1 MDKKQ
6 FFKIKPTKE
15 NQVICKEL
23 WENVLKNK
31 KKVIFSLETVYN
43 TGEFKLHINKSEYEK
58 IKNSNYITINDYTFQ
73 LIYLSINNNMFLDIE
88 DKNKYSKE
96 EVDEI
101 DCLIYHCDKSKEEL
115 LKQDGIIEEDLEEM
129 LDDIIFS
136 EKKLILNNWKLKDTI
151 YKIESPVN
159 LHISD

>member
-15 NQVICKEL
+15 KQVICKEL

-43 TGEFKLHINKSEYEK
+43 TGEFKLHINKLEYEK

-73 LIYLSINNNMFLDIE
+73 LIHLSINNDMYLDIE
-88 DKNKYSKE
+88 NKNNYSKE
-96 EVDEI
+96 ELDKI
-101 DCLIYHCDKSKEEL
+101 DNLIYGCDKSKQEL
-115 LKQDGIIEEDLEEM
+115 LKQDGIIEEDIEDM
-129 LDDIIFS
+129 LDDTIFS
-136 EKKLILNNWKLKDTI
+136 EKKIILNNWKLKDTI
-151 YKIESPVN
+151 YKIESPVS
-159 LHISD
+159 LYIV

>member
-15 NQVICKEL
+15 KQVICKEL

-43 TGEFKLHINKSEYEK
+43 TAEFKLHINKSEYEK

-73 LIYLSINNNMFLDIE
+73 LIHLSINNDMYLDIE
-88 DKNKYSKE
+88 NKNNYSKE
-96 EVDEI
+96 ELNEI
-101 DCLIYHCDKSKEEL
+101 DSLIYGCDKSKENL
-115 LKQDGIIEEDLEEM
+115 LKQDGIIDEDIEDM
-129 LDDIIFS
+129 LDDTIFS
-136 EKKLILNNWKLKDTI
+136 EKKIILNNWKLKDTI
-151 YKIESPVN
+151 YKIESPVS

>member
-1 MDKKQ
+1 MSEKQ
-6 FFKIKPTKE
+6 FFMITPKKNNKVISKEIWE
-15 NQVICKEL
+15 NQ
-23 WENVLKNK
+23 LKNK
-31 KKVIFSLETVYN
+31 KNVCFCLETVF
-43 TGEFKLHINKSEYEK
+43 TSAEFKLHINKEQYEK
-58 IKNSNYITINDYTFQ
+58 IKKSNNIIVNDYTFK
-73 LIYLSINNNMFLDIE
+73 ISYLSLSNDMFLDIE

-101 DCLIYHCDKSKEEL
+101 DRLIYHCDKSKEEL
-115 LKQDGIIEEDLEEM
+115 LKQDGIIVEDLEDM
-129 LDDIIFS
+129 LNELIFS

>member
-58 IKNSNYITINDYTFQ
+58 IKNSNYITINDYTFE
-73 LIYLSINNNMFLDIE
+73 LIHLSINNDMYLDIE
-88 DKNKYSKE
+88 NKNNYSKE
-96 EVDEI
+96 ELDDI
-101 DCLIYHCDKSKEEL
+101 DNLIYGCDKSKEDL
-115 LKQDGIIEEDLEEM
+115 LKQDGIIEEDIEDM

-136 EKKLILNNWKLKDTI
+136 EKKIILNNWKLKDTI
-151 YKIESPVN
+151 YKIDSPVN
-159 LHISD
+159 LHISH

>member
-1 MDKKQ
+1 MSEKQ
-6 FFKIKPTKE
+6 FFMITPTKNNKVINKEIWE
-15 NQVICKEL
+15 NQ
-23 WENVLKNK
+23 LKNEK
-31 KKVIFSLETVYN
+31 NVCFCLETVF
-43 TGEFKLHINKSEYEK
+43 TSAEFKLHINKEEYEK
-58 IKNSNYITINDYTFQ
+58 IKKSNNIIVNDYTFK
-73 LIYLSINNNMFLDIE
+73 ISYLSLSNDMFLDIE

-101 DCLIYHCDKSKEEL
+101 DCLIYHCDKSKKEL
-115 LKQDGIIEEDLEEM
+115 LKQDGIIEEDLEDM